1 LLKVSTVL
9 SLLQRLSTRGDCVCF
24 ENGFVLKPAG
34 ACLLKGQYVHTFVCG
49 GSLGFFCKQAKVL
62 LTCCV
67 LSFSR
72 CLFRTGFVFQGA
84 SSFYPEVDR
93 FLSSKQFFRVRPDDE
108 FTFTGMFVFT
118 SSLSLSLSLSLAS
131 FVLVSLNVLKVS
143 LQVAVRGRCGGR
155 ALQKRRL

>member
-1 LLKVSTVL
+1 MYIPLYVVDHWVFFVS
-9 SLLQRLSTRGDCVCF
+9 RPRF
-24 ENGFVLKPAG
+24 
-34 ACLLKGQYVHTFVCG
+34 
-49 GSLGFFCKQAKVL
+49 L

-118 SSLSLSLSLSLAS
+118 SSLSLSLSLSS
-131 FVLVSLNVLKVS
+131 FFCFSFFKCFEGQSSSCGARSMWRPGFTKKEALIGTYILEMSRIK
-143 LQVAVRGRCGGR
+143 RG
-155 ALQKRRL
+155 